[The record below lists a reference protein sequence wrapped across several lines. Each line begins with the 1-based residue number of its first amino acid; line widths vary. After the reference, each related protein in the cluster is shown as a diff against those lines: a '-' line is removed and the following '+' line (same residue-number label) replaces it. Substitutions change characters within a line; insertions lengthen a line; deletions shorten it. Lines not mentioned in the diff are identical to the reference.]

1 MGISLEVGD
10 IISILHVENIEV
22 YVGKRIYARSHKCTA
37 VRAEAQI
44 QGFRL

>member
-1 MGISLEVGD
+1 MEISLEVGD
-10 IISILHVENIEV
+10 IISILHMKNIEV
-22 YVGKRIYARSHKCTA
+22 YVRKRIYPRSHKCTA